1 MVVIVTII
9 ILQVVVSSI
18 NNSNIT
24 VAEMLPLD
32 PKIMTTTMQQVVVV
46 DMRVYLELWV
56 EYLVHKLHHRH
67 LLLLVAVVVAV
78 VITWQH

>member
-32 PKIMTTTMQQVVVV
+32 PKIMTTTMQQQVVA

-56 EYLVHKLHHRH
+56 EYLVHKLLPRH

-78 VITWQH
+78 VITWPH